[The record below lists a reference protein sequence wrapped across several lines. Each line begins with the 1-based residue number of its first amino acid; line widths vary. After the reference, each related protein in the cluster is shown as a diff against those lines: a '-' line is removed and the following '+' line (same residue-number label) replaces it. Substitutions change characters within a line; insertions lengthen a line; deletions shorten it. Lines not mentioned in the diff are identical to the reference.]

1 MRLFVGFLFHI
12 GQRGIVR
19 NGRRI
24 FLQQIPHN
32 SHCLPRLFRRGPV
45 FPDKRP
51 LALAYLM
58 QEGRRVKWIS
68 PVDLPDS
75 AILFSRQRI
84 EMLQRKSK
92 KHPPAH
98 AVKLLHQAAPFAPRI
113 VKYNRFLRRPPKRDK
128 RQRIFAVIRGHCFIF
143 PQLLRALCPTGEPQ
157 LRPRCQEAIH
167 IL

>member
-1 MRLFVGFLFHI
+1 MRLFVGLLFHI

-75 AILFSRQRI
+75 AILFRGSVSKCSSVKAKNIRQR
-84 EMLQRKSK
+84 M
-92 KHPPAH
+92 P
-98 AVKLLHQAAPFAPRI
+98 
-113 VKYNRFLRRPPKRDK
+113 
-128 RQRIFAVIRGHCFIF
+128 
-143 PQLLRALCPTGEPQ
+143 
-157 LRPRCQEAIH
+157 
-167 IL
+167 

>member
-98 AVKLLHQAAPFAPRI
+98 AVKLLHQGRS
-113 VKYNRFLRRPPKRDK
+113 
-128 RQRIFAVIRGHCFIF
+128 IRATHSQI
-143 PQLLRALCPTGEPQ
+143 
-157 LRPRCQEAIH
+157 
-167 IL
+167 

>member
-1 MRLFVGFLFHI
+1 MRLFVGLLFHI

-98 AVKLLHQAAPFAPRI
+98 AVKLLHQGRS
-113 VKYNRFLRRPPKRDK
+113 
-128 RQRIFAVIRGHCFIF
+128 IRATHSQI
-143 PQLLRALCPTGEPQ
+143 
-157 LRPRCQEAIH
+157 
-167 IL
+167 